1 MLKRRPHKDARDT
14 SYNVVAADG
23 VTVKRAWTL
32 PPHKGLCIAW
42 SGPKDTSLVLLHLG
56 SGQCPLSKV
65 LFPMAKGADPMP
77 IDIEVHPLTLA
88 AMQRIIMEV
97 ADLADWTTAKVTPA
111 HLALLPKVDA
121 IAAKHILPLL
131 PLPAVVEKDEGPAPF
146 LLRRK

>member
-42 SGPKDTSLVLLHLG
+42 SGDKDTCLVLLHLG
-56 SGQCPLSKV
+56 SGQCPLTKV
-65 LFPMAKGADPMP
+65 QFPMTKGAGTHP
-77 IDIEVHPLTLA
+77 IDIEVHPLTIA
-88 AMQRIIMEV
+88 AMQRVLHEV
-97 ADLADWTTAKVTPA
+97 ADLIDWAGTEVTKA
-111 HLALLPKVDA
+111 HLALLPTVDQ
-121 IAAKHILPLL
+121 IAVKHIVPLL
-131 PLPAVVEKDEGPAPF
+131 PLPVAPDKSDAPEVF